1 MNAKQ
6 FVYNLQLNE
15 GQVWRGTCP
24 VCKRHNTFTAKNEMG
39 TMLWNCYANSCNESG
54 ASHINLRVED
64 IKRFLYRDDDAPV
77 QLPEFSLPPW
87 VVVDTN
93 QHHVLDLCGKYALDP
108 ALLDLRYDVRED
120 RVVFPI
126 YYKGL
131 IIDAAG
137 RAMTGVQPKWRRYGV
152 ARTAYVTRTPGTVA
166 VVVEDCIS
174 AAVVETLG
182 GVGFALL
189 GTTLLDEHKQMLCSY
204 NKVVVALDPDA
215 RAKTLQYTR
224 ELKSMGIDAYALN
237 LYDDIKYRNSQDLT
251 AIQLQLGV

>member
-1 MNAKQ
+1 MNTRQ
-6 FVYNLQLNE
+6 FVYDLQLQE

-24 VCKRHNTFTAKNEMG
+24 VCKRPKTFTAKNDMG

-54 ASHINLRVED
+54 ATHVNLRVED
-64 IKRFLYRDDDAPV
+64 IKRFLYKDQDAV
-77 QLPEFSLPPW
+77 TDIPEFSLPPW
-87 VVVDTN
+87 VVVDNN
-93 QHHVLDLCGKYALDP
+93 QPQLINLCGRYELDE

-126 YYKGL
+126 YQNGL
-131 IIDAAG
+131 IVDAAG
-137 RAMTGVQPKWRRYGV
+137 RAMMGVQPKWRRYGV
-152 ARTAYVTRTPGTVA
+152 ARTAFVTRTPGTKA

-189 GTTLLDEHKQMLCSY
+189 GTTLLDEHKQMLRKYS
-204 NKVVVALDPDA
+204 KVIVALDPDA

-224 ELKSMGIDAYALN
+224 ELKSAGIDAYALN
-237 LYDDIKYRNSQDLT
+237 LYDDIKYRNSPDVT

>member
-1 MNAKQ
+1 MNARQ
-6 FVYNLQLNE
+6 FVYDLQLSE

-24 VCKRHNTFTAKNEMG
+24 VCKRPKTFTAKNDMG
-39 TMLWNCYANSCNESG
+39 TLLWNCYANSCNESG
-54 ASHINLRVED
+54 GTHVNMRVED
-64 IKRFLYRDDDAPV
+64 IKRFLYQDTEGVA
-77 QLPEFSLPPW
+77 LPEFSLPPW
-87 VVVDTN
+87 VVMDHTQPQLIN
-93 QHHVLDLCGKYALDP
+93 LCGRYELDES
-108 ALLDLRYDVRED
+108 LLDLRYDVRED

-126 YYKGL
+126 YKDGL
-131 IIDAAG
+131 IVDAAG
-137 RAMTGVQPKWRRYGV
+137 RAMLGVQPKWRRYGV

-189 GTTLLDEHKQMLCSY
+189 GTTLLEEQKEMLCSY
-204 NKVVVALDPDA
+204 NKVIVALDPDA

-224 ELKSMGIDAYALN
+224 ELKSKGIDAYALN

-251 AIQLQLGV
+251 AIQSKLGV

>member
-1 MNAKQ
+1 MNTKQ
-6 FVYNLQLNE
+6 FVYDLQLNE

-24 VCKRHNTFTAKNEMG
+24 VCKRPKTFTAKNDMG
-39 TMLWNCYANSCNESG
+39 TLLWNCYANSCNESG
-54 ASHINLRVED
+54 ASHINMRVED
-64 IKRFLYRDDDAPV
+64 IKRFLYGNDEDKIVPV
-77 QLPEFSLPPW
+77 FTLPHW
-87 VVVDTN
+87 VVVDLKN
-93 QHHVLDLCGKYALDP
+93 PHVLDICGKYQLDA

-126 YYKGL
+126 YQRGL
-131 IIDAAG
+131 IVDATG
-137 RAMTGVQPKWRRYGV
+137 RSMTGVQPKWRRYGV
-152 ARTAYVTRTPGTVA
+152 ARTAYVTHTPGTVA

-189 GTTLLDEHKQMLCSY
+189 GTTLLEEQKQMLCSY
-204 NKVVVALDPDA
+204 NKVIVALDPDA

-224 ELKSMGIDAYALN
+224 ELKSKGIDAYAVN

-251 AIQLQLGV
+251 AIQQQLGV